1 MTSLGKYAGMT
12 AEDAIADAAAECS
25 NHGKWGKDDQLG
37 CPNYIT
43 PEKVREAAGLVRRGA
58 VFSLALPFDHK
69 GPQAGAAGR
78 FNPIHLM
85 SFTGADYLAADPK
98 RRAPH
103 GFGGTDDVVIMPLQC
118 GTQWDALSHIFDHGV
133 MFNGFSCGEVNSR
146 GARKCGIE
154 HAADKLTTR
163 GVLLDIPRA
172 KGLNRLPDGHA
183 ITEDDIEETITK
195 QGPTSEVRSG
205 DILIIRTGHLGDCLK
220 RNSWDG
226 YAGGDA
232 PGLSFSTL
240 PWLHRSEIAGV
251 ATDTWGAEVRPIEFP
266 NAYQPFHQVAIP
278 HIGLMLGEIWNLDAL
293 ATDCANDGIYEFQ
306 LIAQPLPFT
315 GAVGSPVNPIA
326 IK

>member
-1 MTSLGKYAGMT
+1 MSSLGEFEGMT
-12 AEDAIADAAAECS
+12 AEDAIAEAARRYS
-25 NHGKWGKDDQLG
+25 NHGKWGPDDQLG
-37 CPNYIT
+37 CANYIT
-43 PEKVREAAGLVRRGA
+43 PEKVREAAALVKRGA
-58 VFSLALPFDHK
+58 VFSLALPFDHR

-85 SFTGADYLAADPK
+85 SFTGADYLATDES

-103 GFGGTDDVVIMPLQC
+103 GFGGTDDIVIMPLQC

-133 MFNGFSCGEVNSR
+133 MWNGYSCAEVNSR

-163 GVLLDIPRA
+163 GVLLDVPRA
-172 KGLNRLPDGHA
+172 KGLSRLDDGYA
-183 ITEDDIEETITK
+183 ITPDDLDATIEA
-195 QGPTSEVRSG
+195 QGATAEVHTG
-205 DILIIRTGHLGDCLK
+205 DIVIVRTGHLGDA
-220 RNSWDG
+220 RTSGWGG

-240 PWLHRSEIAGV
+240 GWLHSAEIAGV
-251 ATDTWGAEVRPIEFP
+251 ATDTWGAEVRPLEFP
-266 NAYQPFHQVAIP
+266 GSYQPFHQVAIP
-278 HIGLMLGEIWNLDAL
+278 HIGLMLGEIWQLDAL
-293 ATDCANDGIYEFQ
+293 AEDCASDGVYEFQ

-315 GAVGSPVNPIA
+315 GGVGSPVNPIA